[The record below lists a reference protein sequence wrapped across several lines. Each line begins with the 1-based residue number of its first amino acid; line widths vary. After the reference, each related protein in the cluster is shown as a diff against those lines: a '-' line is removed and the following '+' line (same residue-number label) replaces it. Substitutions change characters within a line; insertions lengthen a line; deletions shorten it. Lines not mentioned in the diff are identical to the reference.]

1 MENLECYSC
10 GDEFKTLKDN
20 LCIDC
25 NDREDKLIKYKTKL
39 SSTYRYDSID
49 ELKEL
54 IEILDN
60 PLIDN
65 IECFRGVKYSPE
77 YDSLQHSFGLVYTWS
92 HWDDFDDNPMYYCV
106 VLDGASF

>member
-10 GDEFKTLKDN
+10 GDEFETLKDN

-25 NDREDKLIKYKTKL
+25 SDRENKLIKYKTNL
-39 SSTYRYDSID
+39 SNTYQYGSID

-54 IEILDN
+54 IEILDD

-65 IECFRGVKYSPE
+65 LECFRGRHYQPE

-92 HWDDFDDNPMYYCV
+92 HWDDFDDNPMNYCV